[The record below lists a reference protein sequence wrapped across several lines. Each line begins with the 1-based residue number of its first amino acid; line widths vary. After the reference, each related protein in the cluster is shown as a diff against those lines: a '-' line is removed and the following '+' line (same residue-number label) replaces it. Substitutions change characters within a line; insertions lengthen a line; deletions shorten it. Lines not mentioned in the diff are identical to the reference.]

1 MVGYIGSN
9 ARKRRRRL
17 FAYPLFFIL
26 IFLLFYFFY
35 YDNSFDIQKKD
46 KTDNVLINSNNEVIT
61 YQDNYSVDEY
71 ELKIF
76 QKDQQI
82 ISLNK
87 RIQSQK
93 NIIDEIIQEKNALIK
108 NNQGFIKE
116 INSLNIKKEQE
127 FIYNENVINEKIKN
141 LTNSVIKLENEKLT
155 IMQEYKKVAN
165 QNLKFNLLVKT
176 LEEKVNELENIIHR
190 NKITISEQE
199 NKIKKLKDT
208 SHHLN

>member
-46 KTDNVLINSNNEVIT
+46 KTDNVLINSNNELIT
-61 YQDNYSVDEY
+61 YQDNYNVDEY

-93 NIIDEIIQEKNALIK
+93 KIIDEIIQEKNALIK

-127 FIYNENVINEKIKN
+127 FIYNENVINEKNKN

-155 IMQEYKKVAN
+155 IIQEYKKVAN
-165 QNLKFNLLVKT
+165 QNLKFNLFVKT

-199 NKIKKLKDT
+199 NTIKKLKDT

>member
-17 FAYPLFFIL
+17 FTYPLFFIL

-61 YQDNYSVDEY
+61 YQDNYNVDEY

-93 NIIDEIIQEKNALIK
+93 KIIDEIIQEKNALIK

-165 QNLKFNLLVKT
+165 QNLKFNLFVKT

-199 NKIKKLKDT
+199 NTIKKLKDT

>member
-61 YQDNYSVDEY
+61 YQDNYNVDEY

-93 NIIDEIIQEKNALIK
+93 KIIDEIIQEKNALIK

-165 QNLKFNLLVKT
+165 QNLKFNLFVKT

-199 NKIKKLKDT
+199 NTIKKLKDT